1 MNWLDLTLI
10 GVIAAGTLFGIMT
23 GPLWQFYRISSVA
36 LAIATALLLHKP
48 LISVLNDIFSPKVSN
63 ILGYSVIF
71 GVTLVVTFAF
81 GSLFRKFLTKR
92 KFGFKGRLMGGS
104 ISFAKTVLT
113 CCVII
118 AGVSYWGNDQTGKTI
133 ENSFI
138 AKNLD
143 KGIKAVIPLFPQKV
157 KEMSIV
163 EKKISKDKETN
174 IEKQN

>member
-1 MNWLDLTLI
+1 
-10 GVIAAGTLFGIMT
+10 
-23 GPLWQFYRISSVA
+23 
-36 LAIATALLLHKP
+36 
-48 LISVLNDIFSPKVSN
+48 
-63 ILGYSVIF
+63 
-71 GVTLVVTFAF
+71 
-81 GSLFRKFLTKR
+81 
-92 KFGFKGRLMGGS
+92 MGGS

-157 KEMSIV
+157 KDMSIV
-163 EKKISKDKETN
+163 EENISEEKETSL
-174 IEKQN
+174 EK